1 MNRIAIIDDNEAWCF
16 VLALRLQ
23 QLGYVTS
30 AFTQVQAFLP
40 QMDQFDLVL
49 VDFSMPTPAYQRS
62 MDGPELICR
71 IHQQLETPPLLVLIS
86 SFFTPDLLD
95 QAADLCPEADAVLS
109 KQTDTSEL
117 FAQIQHLLARRTGAR
132 EKEDWVLQPG
142 ASARAEG
149 ESSG

>member
-1 MNRIAIIDDNEAWCF
+1 MNRIAIIDDNEAWGF

-30 AFTQVQAFLP
+30 AFTQVQDFLP

-49 VDFSMPTPAYQRS
+49 VDFSLPAPAYQCS
-62 MDGPELICR
+62 MDGPELICWV
-71 IHQQLETPPLLVLIS
+71 HQQLETPPLLVLIS
-86 SFFTPDLLD
+86 SFFTPDFLN

-117 FAQIQHLLARRTGAR
+117 FAQIQQLLARRTVHAPR
-132 EKEDWVLQPG
+132 LT
-142 ASARAEG
+142 
-149 ESSG
+149 